1 MNEEFA
7 IYRIEGECG
16 FGLNSTLQTKT
27 LYSVNGRIELNDL
40 KTLNERLHI
49 VTRELYDSKNIVIT
63 FRLEKKLGVYNGYE
77 ELYYDIDILRYD
89 VVKGVSE
96 TLKFIENQLKYV
108 GVKYDIVYPET
119 SPSFDSFGHLM
130 GYNSKPH
137 RLHIPIQIQREETW
151 PEKEQRQMEEQ
162 KQLTLVQRMMK
173 QIGFNV

>member
-7 IYRIEGECG
+7 IYRIEGEG
-16 FGLNSTLQTKT
+16 DFKLSSTPQVKT

-49 VTRELYDSKNIVIT
+49 VTRELHDSKNIVIT

-89 VVKGVSE
+89 VDEGVSE
-96 TLKFIENQLKYV
+96 TLKQIENQLKYV
-108 GVKYDIVYPET
+108 GVKYDIVYPENI
-119 SPSFDSFGHLM
+119 PSFDSFGHLM

-137 RLHIPIQIQREETW
+137 KIHIPIQIQREQTW
-151 PEKEQRQMEEQ
+151 PEKEQKQIEEQ